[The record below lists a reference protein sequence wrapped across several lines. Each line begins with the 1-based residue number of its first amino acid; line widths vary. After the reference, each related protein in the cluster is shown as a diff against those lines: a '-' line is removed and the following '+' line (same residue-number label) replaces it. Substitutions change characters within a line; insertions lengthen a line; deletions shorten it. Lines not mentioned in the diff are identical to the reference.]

1 MQMPGLL
8 VDHGKALFVQ
18 PFLEAMI
25 TRSAITPILLSAALA
40 VASCTKEQPA
50 PVPIPTK
57 TAPPPAAKSTPK
69 TQPAK
74 PKRRTVQAGSNEAI
88 YGLAP
93 KNTVLW
99 FEIKS
104 FDALAA
110 AFDETV
116 GDSLQGMNGP
126 SDPKGVLDYLKIM
139 GLPTNKLQR
148 DQPMALA
155 LSLEL
160 GSKEPDFTLLLPME
174 DSQNTAQ
181 LIEQSTKDFSVEARG
196 RFVAISNSP
205 SYHPD
210 VTLTTALREVR
221 GQGLLC
227 LHVETSRLVDRFEG
241 ELEQGLD
248 ALLNQSAGPADNA
261 ARKAGTQVAVD
272 TLSALSKGIKDMSFR
287 VNLVDGELSVE
298 ATANLRTGSRLTEL
312 GLDESSNL
320 REMLRYVSL
329 GRDELILGSIHK
341 NALRFLGDPLV
352 AMYGKHAVS
361 METKGVEE
369 DFEGLMDMVC
379 ADSVDLA
386 FAGNLEEYKTD
397 LAVFLNGLDSTALV
411 ARSERLV
418 ELNLTGLQ
426 DLTLMQPQKG
436 VDEDSRFAQYDLVAQ
451 AGSKAAEG
459 LEHLLGSPRI
469 RLRFLGHGAETMVT
483 LGEGAHF
490 QNKGEVAENRMPKNL
505 AWALDRADG
514 ANPALVSHMQADHGQ
529 LDSMLQKLILGAESL
544 PNRAASGSPATWITS
559 YLAFGSTQW
568 RMGARMDLSTF
579 RQQVDR
585 TARLQ
590 GVAQTE

>member
-1 MQMPGLL
+1 
-8 VDHGKALFVQ
+8 
-18 PFLEAMI
+18 MI
-25 TRSAITPILLSAALA
+25 TRSVITPILLSAALV
-40 VASCTKEQPA
+40 VASCTKDQPAQA
-50 PVPIPTK
+50 PVPTK
-57 TAPPPAAKSTPK
+57 ATTAPAAKSTPK

-74 PKRRTVQAGSNEAI
+74 PKGRTVQAGSNEAI

-93 KNTVLW
+93 KNTILW

-104 FDALAA
+104 FEALAA

-116 GDSLQGMNGP
+116 GDALQDMNGP
-126 SDPKGVLDYLKIM
+126 SDPKGVLDFLQLM
-139 GLPTNKLQR
+139 GLPMNKLQM

-160 GSKEPDFTLLLPME
+160 GSKEPNFTLLLPME

-181 LIEQSTKDFSVEARG
+181 LIEQTTKDFRVEARG

-205 SYHPD
+205 SYHPG
-210 VTLTTALREVR
+210 VTVTTALREVR

-227 LHVETSRLVDRFEG
+227 LHVETSRLVDRFES
-241 ELEQGLD
+241 ELDQSLV
-248 ALLNQSAGPADNA
+248 ALLAHSTGPAENEV
-261 ARKAGTQVAVD
+261 RKAGAQVAVD
-272 TLSALSKGIKDMSFR
+272 TLSALCKGIKDMSLR

-298 ATANLRTGSRLTEL
+298 GTANLRTGSRLTEL
-312 GLDESSNL
+312 GLDKSSNL
-320 REMLRYVSL
+320 GEMLRYVSL

-341 NALRFLGDPLV
+341 NALRFLGEPLV

-369 DFEGLMDMVC
+369 DFESVMGMVC

-397 LAVFLNGLDSTALV
+397 LAVFLNGLDSAALV

-436 VDEDSRFAQYDLVAQ
+436 VDENSRFAQYDLVAQ
-451 AGSKAAEG
+451 AGSQAADG
-459 LEHLLGSPRI
+459 LEHLLGSPRV
-469 RLRFLGHGAETMVT
+469 RLRLLGHGTETMVT
-483 LGEGAHF
+483 LGEGTHI
-490 QNKGEVAENRMPKNL
+490 QNNREEKEARMPKNL
-505 AWALDRADG
+505 AWALDCVGG
-514 ANPALVSHMQADHGQ
+514 ANPAFVSHMQADHGY
-529 LDSMLQKLILGAESL
+529 LDSMLQKLILGTEPVANEAVSEG
-544 PNRAASGSPATWITS
+544 PTPWITS
-559 YLAFGSTQW
+559 YLALGSTQW

-579 RQQVDR
+579 RQQAER
-585 TARLQ
+585 TARRQ
-590 GVAQTE
+590 DAAQTK